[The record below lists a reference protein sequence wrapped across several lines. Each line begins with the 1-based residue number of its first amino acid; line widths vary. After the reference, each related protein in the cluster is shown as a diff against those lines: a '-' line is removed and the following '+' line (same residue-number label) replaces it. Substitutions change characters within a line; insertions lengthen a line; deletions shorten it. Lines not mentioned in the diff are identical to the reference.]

1 MISVYTKLLTVS
13 LKNIG
18 GILKIKFKKIKAFPN
33 KSFYNIFQ
41 ILKWFKNN
49 FIQVSL
55 VILLSLSIFLP
66 YIIYYISVNYKQFK
80 FMGTNI
86 DVLGYYGSVLGG
98 MVTIIGIVLTF
109 NYERKK
115 SSEELRKNNL
125 PLLRFSYKPDK
136 FKSDPNKK
144 YDVAVISG
152 LTKEINDY
160 NDSKKNLKQAFFL
173 QQRLFNQ
180 QEHSNKQIEY
190 YYSRLKIVANT
201 YKNNSEEYLK
211 ESNYFQKAQ
220 EIIYNES
227 RRISK
232 DIVNLANSISQG
244 PKKIN
249 IVNEG
254 VLDIENI
261 GLQTAII
268 TSITLKKHD
277 GTLSLDTEIFKVGRF
292 AVPKNQ
298 KIQLTLLIDV
308 YDYHEL
314 DYLLIEFIDLY
325 HNKYEYLIPFE
336 LQEIEGKN
344 SLIINPNN
352 IPVLPKQLSN

>member
-18 GILKIKFKKIKAFPN
+18 GILKIKFKKIKAFLI
-33 KSFYNIFQ
+33 KLFYNIFR

-125 PLLRFSYKPDK
+125 PLLRFSYKTDK

-144 YDVAVISG
+144 YDVAVISS

-160 NDSKKNLKQAFFL
+160 KDSIKNLKQTFLL

-180 QEHSNKQIEY
+180 QKHSNKQIDY
-190 YYSRLKIVANT
+190 YSSRLKIVANT

-220 EIIYNES
+220 EIIFNES
-227 RRISK
+227 RRISE

-292 AVPKNQ
+292 AVPNNQ
-298 KIQLTLLIDV
+298 KIKLTLLIDV

-325 HNKYEYLIPFE
+325 YNKYEYLIPFE

>member
-18 GILKIKFKKIKAFPN
+18 GILKIKFKKIKAFLI
-33 KSFYNIFQ
+33 KLFYNIFR

-49 FIQVSL
+49 FIQASL

-66 YIIYYISVNYKQFK
+66 FIIYYISVNYKQFK

-98 MVTIIGIVLTF
+98 IVTIIGIILTF

-125 PLLRFSYKPDK
+125 PLLRFSYRPKK

-152 LTKEINDY
+152 LTKAIDDY
-160 NDSKKNLKQAFFL
+160 NNSKKNLEQIAFL
-173 QQRLFNQ
+173 QQRFFYQ
-180 QEHSNKQIEY
+180 IEHYNKQLEY
-190 YYSRLKIVANT
+190 YYSRLKVVENI
-201 YKNNSEEYLK
+201 YKENSEEYLK
-211 ESNYFQKAQ
+211 EISYCQKAQ
-220 EIIYNES
+220 EIIINEDY
-227 RRISK
+227 RIK
-232 DIVNLANSISQG
+232 EDILNSANSISQV

-249 IVNEG
+249 IINEG
-254 VLDIENI
+254 FLDIENI

-268 TSITLKKHD
+268 TSITLKKYD
-277 GTLSLDTEIFKVGRF
+277 GTLSLDTEIFKLGRF
-292 AVPKNQ
+292 AVPKNS
-298 KIQLTLLIDV
+298 KIQLTLLIDI
-308 YDYHEL
+308 YNYHEL
-314 DYLLIEFIDLY
+314 DCLLIEFIDLY
-325 HNKYEYLIPFE
+325 YNKYEYVITFE
-336 LQEIEGKN
+336 LQEIEGEN

-352 IPVLPKQLSN
+352 IPVLPTQLSK

>member
-18 GILKIKFKKIKAFPN
+18 GILKIKFKKIKAFLI
-33 KSFYNIFQ
+33 KLFYNIFR

-49 FIQVSL
+49 FIQASL

-66 YIIYYISVNYKQFK
+66 YIIYYISVNYKQFE

-144 YDVAVISG
+144 YDVAVISS

-160 NDSKKNLKQAFFL
+160 NDSIKNLKQIFL
-173 QQRLFNQ
+173 VEQRLINQ

-190 YYSRLKIVANT
+190 YNSRFKIVANT
-201 YKNNSEEYLK
+201 YKENSEEYLK
-211 ESNYFQKAQ
+211 ESNYLQKAQ
-220 EIIYNES
+220 EIIFNES
-227 RRISK
+227 RRISE

-292 AVPKNQ
+292 AVSKDS

-314 DYLLIEFIDLY
+314 DYLLVEFIDLY
-325 HNKYEYLIPFE
+325 YNKYEYLIPFE
-336 LQEIEGKN
+336 LQEIEGEN